1 MASGKIE
8 TFTEGKRGHYVGQS
22 FSIARSIDDR
32 GAINIHLKTDA
43 IGTSSIPRANEEGES
58 AEENEIATELRR
70 LSIQFPRYGF
80 KQMYLT
86 LRRNGVNWN
95 HLRVLR
101 VYRRLGLDL

>member
-1 MASGKIE
+1 M
-8 TFTEGKRGHYVGQS
+8 GQS
-22 FSIARSIDDR
+22 FSIAQSNNDRTAID
-32 GAINIHLKTDA
+32 IHSKTLSERA
-43 IGTSSIPRANEEGES
+43 PFYPRANDEVVV
-58 AEENEIATELRR
+58 AEEKEMAIELRR
-70 LSIQFPRYGF
+70 LSIQFPHYGF

>member
-1 MASGKIE
+1 M
-8 TFTEGKRGHYVGQS
+8 GQP

-32 GAINIHLKTDA
+32 TEINIHSKS
-43 IGTSSIPRANEEGES
+43 TSFYPRANEEAVM
-58 AEENEIATELRR
+58 AEEKEMAIELRR

-86 LRRNGVNWN
+86 LRRNGIDWN